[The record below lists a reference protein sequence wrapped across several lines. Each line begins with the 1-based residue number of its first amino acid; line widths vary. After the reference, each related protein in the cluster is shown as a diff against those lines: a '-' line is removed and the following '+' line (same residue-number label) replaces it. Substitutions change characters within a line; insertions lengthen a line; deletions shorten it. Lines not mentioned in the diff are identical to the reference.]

1 MRHLTADT
9 HDLAPNPRK
18 EELLRALERVRSHA
32 ARLEAAF
39 DPPHATLTG
48 KAVWTGPAARTFT
61 EELTARR
68 ARLRALTRR
77 IVEELEAEFMAT
89 PEKVDRSPAA
99 R

>member
-1 MRHLTADT
+1 MTADA
-9 HDLAPNPRK
+9 HDLVPNPRK
-18 EELLRALERVRSHA
+18 EELLRALERVRMHA

-48 KAVWTGPAARTFT
+48 KAVWTGPTARAFA

-68 ARLRALTRR
+68 ARLRTLTRR
-77 IVEELEAEFMAT
+77 IVEELEAEFTAT
-89 PEKVDRSPAA
+89 PEKAGRSPAA